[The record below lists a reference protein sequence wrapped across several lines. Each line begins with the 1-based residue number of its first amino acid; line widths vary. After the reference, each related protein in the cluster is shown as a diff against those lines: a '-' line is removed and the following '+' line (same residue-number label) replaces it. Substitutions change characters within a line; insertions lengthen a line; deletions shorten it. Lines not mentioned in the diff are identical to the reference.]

1 LNPPKEASALSCHAK
16 LAPTYDAFCFETRF
30 NWLRVFDSTSRMLPN
45 KDGDGFPV
53 ESGSDDTK
61 D

>member
-1 LNPPKEASALSCHAK
+1 

>member
-1 LNPPKEASALSCHAK
+1 MLSALK
-16 LAPTYDAFCFETRF
+16 LALIGGAS
-30 NWLRVFDSTSRMLPN
+30 STVLNRMLPN

-53 ESGSDDTK
+53 ESESDHTK